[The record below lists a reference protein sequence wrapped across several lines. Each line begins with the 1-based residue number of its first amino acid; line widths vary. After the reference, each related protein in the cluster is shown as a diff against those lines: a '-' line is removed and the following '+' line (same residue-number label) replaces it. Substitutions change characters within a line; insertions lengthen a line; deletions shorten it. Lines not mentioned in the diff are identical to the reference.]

1 MARDKHENS
10 YGEYFLFDTFDEAP
24 VYQHF
29 AGKVFKLLIKI
40 YPFLVNFAA
49 ANPEFNS
56 ILSQNTKKSL
66 MIEMKSELGKKN
78 VLILDKIGLK

>member
-29 AGKVFKLLIKI
+29 AGKAFKLLIKI
-40 YPFLVNFAA
+40 NL
-49 ANPEFNS
+49 
-56 ILSQNTKKSL
+56 ILSKQTKKL
-66 MIEMKSELGKKN
+66 TLFFNDRNEK
-78 VLILDKIGLK
+78 

>member
-29 AGKVFKLLIKI
+29 AGKAFKLLIKI
-40 YPFLVNFAA
+40 YPFFVNFAA

-56 ILSQNTKKSL
+56 ILSKQAKKL
-66 MIEMKSELGKKN
+66 TLFFNDRNEK
-78 VLILDKIGLK
+78 

>member
-29 AGKVFKLLIKI
+29 AGKAFKLLIKI
-40 YPFLVNFAA
+40 YLFLVNFVA
-49 ANPEFNS
+49 ANP
-56 ILSQNTKKSL
+56 ILSKQTKKL
-66 MIEMKSELGKKN
+66 TLFFNDRNEK
-78 VLILDKIGLK
+78 

>member
-29 AGKVFKLLIKI
+29 AGKAFR
-40 YPFLVNFAA
+40 LV
-49 ANPEFNS
+49 
-56 ILSQNTKKSL
+56 TK
-66 MIEMKSELGKKN
+66 
-78 VLILDKIGLK
+78 

>member
-29 AGKVFKLLIKI
+29 AGKAFKFILIKI
-40 YPFLVNFAA
+40 YQFLVNFVI
-49 ANPEFNS
+49 ANPNLPDFNL
-56 ILSQNTKKSL
+56 ILSKNKQTNKQIDVTL
-66 MIEMKSELGKKN
+66 IIDIKSEL
-78 VLILDKIGLK
+78 

>member
-29 AGKVFKLLIKI
+29 AGKAFKLLKDR
-40 YPFLVNFAA
+40 PFKRSSFHRGVGVSSLPTF
-49 ANPEFNS
+49 ANPFY
-56 ILSQNTKKSL
+56 IVYLSYL
-66 MIEMKSELGKKN
+66 
-78 VLILDKIGLK
+78 

>member
-29 AGKVFKLLIKI
+29 AGKAFKLLIKI
-40 YPFLVNFAA
+40 YPFLVNFVA
-49 ANPEFNS
+49 ANP
-56 ILSQNTKKSL
+56 IHMT
-66 MIEMKSELGKKN
+66 
-78 VLILDKIGLK
+78 LI